1 MSRRLAG
8 CALVCVFGALGLAPA
23 VLAATPGDIAATKAL
38 REAELRREQALL
50 KVAPAA
56 DKAAGAYVTAVQREC
71 PGVLHGAP
79 EPSAGRLSFPGPR
92 KRGELERSESQL
104 SSIEQEADGGLLAAV
119 ESLFVPAVDTFQT
132 EITKLTW
139 SDPRI
144 REALD
149 SETSLSGSTPPVSSA
164 SLCTDLRAWA
174 ASGFQTLAPGTKAY
188 TSGLEKSLGE
198 PTGVFGSAELLRSSE
213 SPASQRLEK
222 EIGRVDL
229 RLRSSLAP
237 FGRDSGRLKRA
248 LGEPHSLFEQR
259 KSEPV
264 LARGRTHSGEKLV
277 IKRLGQG
284 GLFGACKHQVSV
296 EFDSEKHHGGAIE
309 SSGDSE
315 EICISRRGARRP
327 TISCG
332 KGNELLAMA
341 MPAQVRS
348 VRLRLSSGREIVAPT
363 VRIAARADG
372 GPASVYA
379 ESLRG
384 YEPRP
389 VMLTELDAAGTDVRS
404 VRIEGDVRCRP
415 QPKIVGPTFVPLVH
429 ATTPSGEPFVIEGSL
444 VRFGRH
450 SSFSVSLSF
459 PKQETDLGIG
469 GGFSISSSSS
479 ITIGGKPRAFEQ
491 QLSAGCPPRDSWVIY
506 GLLATPGST
515 IEVRTA
521 AGLTQLT
528 QVPIAAAY
536 RSVGPLEYGAFASP
550 PLEVIV
556 RRVDGTTIYTEG
568 PVKEVVEEREYCEG
582 LAEPSS

>member
-8 CALVCVFGALGLAPA
+8 WALVCVVGALSLAAA

-38 REAELRREQALL
+38 REAELHREQALL
-50 KVAPAA
+50 KIAPATRSA
-56 DKAAGAYVTAVQREC
+56 TAAYVASVQREC

-79 EPSAGRLSFPGPR
+79 DPSAGRYSFPGPR
-92 KRGELERSESQL
+92 KRGELERSEDQL
-104 SSIEQEADGGLLAAV
+104 SSVEQEADGALLAAV
-119 ESLFVPAVDTFQT
+119 ESLFVPAVDAFQAET
-132 EITKLTW
+132 AKLTW

-149 SETSLSGSTPPVSSA
+149 FEASRSGSTPPVSST
-164 SLCTDLRAWA
+164 SLCADLRAWA
-174 ASGFQTLAPGTKAY
+174 ASGFQILAPGTKAY

-198 PTGVFGSAELLRSSE
+198 PPGALGIIELLRPSE
-213 SPASQRLEK
+213 SPASRRLEK

-229 RLRSSLAP
+229 SVRSSFAT
-237 FGRDSGRLKRA
+237 FGTDAGRLKRA
-248 LGEPHSLFEQR
+248 LGEPHSPLELR
-259 KSEPV
+259 ESEPV

-277 IKRLGQG
+277 IKRSGQG
-284 GLFGACKHQVSV
+284 GLFDACKHQVSV
-296 EFDSEKHHGGAIE
+296 EFDFDKHHHGLIR
-309 SSGDSE
+309 SSEGE
-315 EICISRRGARRP
+315 EVCLSHHGARRP
-327 TISCG
+327 SISCG
-332 KGNELLAMA
+332 EGVERLAMA

-348 VRLRLSSGREIVAPT
+348 ARLRLSNGREIVAVT

-384 YEPRP
+384 YEPHP
-389 VMLTELDAAGTDVRS
+389 VMLTELDAAGTEVQS
-404 VRIEGDVRCRP
+404 MRISGDVRCRP
-415 QPKIVGPTFVPLVH
+415 QPKVVGPTIVPLVH

-444 VRFGRH
+444 VRFGKH
-450 SSFSVSLSF
+450 PSLSVSLSF
-459 PKQETDLGIG
+459 PTRESGLAIG
-469 GGFSISSSSS
+469 GDFSSSSSSS
-479 ITIGGKPRAFEQ
+479 ITIGGKPRAFDQ
-491 QLSAGCPPRDSWVIY
+491 QVSAGCPPRDSWVIY
-506 GLLATPGST
+506 GLLDAPGST
-515 IEVRTA
+515 VEVRTA

-536 RSVGPLEYGAFASP
+536 KSGGPLEYGAFASP

-556 RRVDGTTIYTEG
+556 RRADGTTLYTET